1 MSGFILLKRSVG
13 NKYEA
18 EVGVLKRFDRYLTR
32 NYPAIS
38 GLTKESVTG
47 WCAKQPHEKPA
58 NQCSRASVIRQ
69 FAKYLDSTG
78 RRAYILPDHS
88 SPSGLQYV
96 PHIYTQDELVRFF
109 AETDTCHFCSACPC
123 RHLVMPVFFRLLFE
137 CGLRCSEARLLVVGD
152 VNLEQGCLSIRESKN
167 RNSRLVMVSASMLKR
182 LRKYWDAVH
191 PFAEED
197 AFFFPGAHGRPMTL
211 GNVYKNFRRFL
222 GRAGISHMGEGP
234 RVHDFRH
241 TFAVY
246 RLKAWEEP
254 SMKPTDFS
262 VYLTQFLSDYLP
274 GQKNVSP
281 NTIRSYRDTFKLLLQ
296 HFQEQEGIPPEKI
309 TMSCIIQQRVIS
321 FLDWLE
327 TERRCGVTTRN
338 LRLTAIHS
346 FFRYAQAESPESLF
360 HFQKV
365 MAIPV

>member
-1 MSGFILLKRSVG
+1 MNEFGFTGPLKDEMSGFILLKRSVG
-13 NKYEA
+13 NKYES
-18 EVGVLKRFDRYLTR
+18 EVGVLKRFDQYLTQ
-32 NYPAIS
+32 NYPAIT
-38 GLTKESVTG
+38 GLPKESVTG

-78 RRAYILPDHS
+78 RRAYILPDNY
-88 SPSGLQYV
+88 SPSGFQYV

-152 VNLEQGCLSIRESKN
+152 VDLEQGCLSIRESKN

-191 PFAEED
+191 PFSEED

-246 RLKAWEEP
+246 RLKAWTEQRKDLMAMLPVLKTYMGHDSFHE
-254 SMKPTDFS
+254 TAY
-262 VYLTQFLSDYLP
+262 YLRMTADVFPD
-274 GQKNVSP
+274 
-281 NTIRSYRDTFKLLLQ
+281 IR
-296 HFQEQEGIPPEKI
+296 
-309 TMSCIIQQRVIS
+309 
-321 FLDWLE
+321 
-327 TERRCGVTTRN
+327 
-338 LRLTAIHS
+338 LRLEGTFGAII
-346 FFRYAQAESPESLF
+346 PSLGGTF
-360 HFQKV
+360 YETD
-365 MAIPV
+365 

>member
-1 MSGFILLKRSVG
+1 VNEFGFTGPLKDEMSAFILLKRCVG

-18 EVGVLKRFDRYLTR
+18 EVAILKRFDRHLAR
-32 NYPAIS
+32 NSPAIT

-78 RRAYILPDHS
+78 HPAYILPDNYY
-88 SPSGLQYV
+88 PCGFQYV

-109 AETDTCHFCSACPC
+109 AATDTCHFCSECPW

-152 VNLEQGCLSIRESKN
+152 VNLEKGCLTIRESKN

-182 LRKYWDAVH
+182 LKNYAEAVH
-191 PFAEED
+191 PLQEEG
-197 AFFFPGAHGRPMTL
+197 AFFFPGAPGRPMTL

-222 GRAGISHMGEGP
+222 WRAGISHMGEGP

-246 RLKAWEEP
+246 RLKAWSEQGKDLMAMLPVLKTYMGHESFHETAYYLRMTADVFPDIRMRLEGAFGDIIP
-254 SMKPTDFS
+254 SMGGD
-262 VYLTQFLSDYLP
+262 
-274 GQKNVSP
+274 
-281 NTIRSYRDTFKLLLQ
+281 SYEAD
-296 HFQEQEGIPPEKI
+296 
-309 TMSCIIQQRVIS
+309 
-321 FLDWLE
+321 
-327 TERRCGVTTRN
+327 
-338 LRLTAIHS
+338 
-346 FFRYAQAESPESLF
+346 
-360 HFQKV
+360 
-365 MAIPV
+365 